1 MLRRCAGRP
10 AAMIYLSRA
19 MLSLSIDGWE
29 FEALY
34 IFTIDA
40 WSAYGK
46 NKANDAS
53 AIGLSRMHCKSKAGI
68 SISILGFTQ
77 P

>member
-1 MLRRCAGRP
+1 
-10 AAMIYLSRA
+10 MIVLSHA
-19 MLSLSIDGWE
+19 MLSMSIDGWE
-29 FEALY
+29 FEAVY
-34 IFTIDA
+34 MFAMDA

-53 AIGLSRMHCKSKAGI
+53 AIGLSRMHCKSEAGI
-68 SISILGFTQ
+68 NISILSFTQ